1 VAEFPFNFF
10 DELSTSGTDEE
21 AAEALLHG
29 AVRFGDT
36 IRRAHASGIAT
47 DVQRFA

>member
-29 AVRFGDT
+29 AVWFGDT
-36 IRRAHASGIAT
+36 IGCAG
-47 DVQRFA
+47 RFSL